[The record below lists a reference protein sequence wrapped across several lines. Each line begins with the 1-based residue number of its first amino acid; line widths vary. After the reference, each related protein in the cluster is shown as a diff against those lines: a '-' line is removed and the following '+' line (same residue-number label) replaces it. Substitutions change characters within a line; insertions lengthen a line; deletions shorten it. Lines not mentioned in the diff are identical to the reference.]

1 MTYYRKNVSLQ
12 IKKGLEN
19 LYIPENANWDN
30 LRMVKAYNHQQ
41 VSYMRFDNSQ
51 GAYNALTSNIDL

>member
-1 MTYYRKNVSLQ
+1 MTYYRKNVSSQ

-30 LRMVKAYNHQQ
+30 LRMVKAYNH
-41 VSYMRFDNSQ
+41 
-51 GAYNALTSNIDL
+51 